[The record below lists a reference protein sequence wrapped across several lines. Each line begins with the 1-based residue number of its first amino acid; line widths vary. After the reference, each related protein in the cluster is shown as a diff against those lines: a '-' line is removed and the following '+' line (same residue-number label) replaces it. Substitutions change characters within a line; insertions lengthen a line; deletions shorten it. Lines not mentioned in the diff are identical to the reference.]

1 MFIRSIRS
9 QSLAAQSD
17 EQLITA
23 FRVSGDER
31 LISELF
37 GRYLHLVHGVCMK
50 YADAP
55 EDRGDIVMNVFEK
68 MLTDLPKVEI
78 TSFNSWLYA
87 LSRNECISWLRHRDR
102 YNARVGNW
110 GNEKKSSDL
119 VVENEASERLNTEEE
134 DIEAR
139 LEDALGHLDERQ
151 RACIHLFF
159 FEQMSYKEISKATGF
174 EVSDVK
180 SHLQNG
186 KRRLRNLLTDNN
198 R

>member
-50 YADAP
+50 YAEAP
-55 EDRGDIVMNVFEK
+55 EDRGDIVMNIFEK
-68 MLTDLPKVEI
+68 MLTDLPKIEI
-78 TSFNSWLYA
+78 VSFNSWLYA
-87 LSRNECISWLRHRDR
+87 LSRNECISWLRQRDR
-102 YNARVGNW
+102 YNARVENW
-110 GNEKKSSDL
+110 GYEKKSGGL

-134 DIEAR
+134 DIEMR
-139 LEDALGHLDERQ
+139 LEDALGRLDERQ
-151 RACIHLFF
+151 RVCIHLFF

-186 KRRLRNLLTDNN
+186 KRRLRSLLTDNN